1 MKECDIKKIKTKEQ
15 LQEFVD
21 DVIAGKI
28 NFHGNTEHDAKRLE
42 WCLLHLRN
50 RDKTPPK
57 NPRVICDLL
66 RLLYNFCEHDEVLQ
80 KMILIITSMASRM
93 QVKLTDYQKNKK

>member
-42 WCLLHLRN
+42 WCLRHLRN
-50 RDKTPPK
+50 RDKIRPENPK
-57 NPRVICDLL
+57 VICDLL

-80 KMILIITSMASRM
+80 KMILIITSIASRM
-93 QVKLTDYQKNKK
+93 QVKLIDYKKNKK